1 MHGAGEINWEE
12 RLKIP
17 GQGQGQLQEQD
28 WRFDGKHHIFSYTL
42 LNYVVS
48 DLCRLKQSDRNIND
62 PKQLSTE
69 ERQYL
74 RDSIMSIVPLGRRYY
89 DIPGEEGIPL
99 FRYMAEH
106 VAFFKKKAYTD
117 SVYQKIVSKLGL
129 DGNVHLKYLFDAFC
143 KMFCTS
149 YFLYCD
155 LLLCTNV
162 DTTSSFFKMVL
173 MRIYNYPDSLFVDDV
188 FRDIFWGL
196 ENKFLSKSR
205 DRVDKNDVD
214 GILNALKYKSVW
226 ETYSGIITRKT
237 ERLSTTIQ
245 GFDNF
250 ELDENQCAGLL
261 GAIDGAIDDSIQSTL
276 QKEEQEVS
284 YNKEKIIISGAGL
297 GLVAVGV
304 GSGVLRFKNSK
315 ENKSPRKYVLPAT
328 FCLAGLAALGYAVK
342 IVS

>member
-1 MHGAGEINWEE
+1 MYGAGEIKWEE

-17 GQGQGQLQEQD
+17 RQGQLQEQD

-74 RDSIMSIVPLGRRYY
+74 RDSIMSIVPLGRRYCV
-89 DIPGEEGIPL
+89 ISGEEGIPL

-106 VAFFKKKAYTD
+106 VAFFKEKAYTD

-129 DGNVHLKYLFDAFC
+129 DGNGHLKHLFDTFC

-155 LLLCTNV
+155 LLTCTQA

-173 MRIYNYPDSLFVDDV
+173 MRIYEYSDSLFVDDV
-188 FRDIFWGL
+188 FRDIFLDL
-196 ENKFLSKSR
+196 ENKFLSKR
-205 DRVDKNDVD
+205 IWNRVDKNDVD
-214 GILNALKYKSVW
+214 TILNELKYKSVW
-226 ETYSGIITRKT
+226 DTYSGIITRKA
-237 ERLSTTIQ
+237 ERLSTKIQ
-245 GFDNF
+245 DFDNF
-250 ELDENQCAGLL
+250 KLDENQCAGLL
-261 GAIDGAIDDSIQSTL
+261 GAIDGAIDDSIRSTL

-284 YNKEKIIISGAGL
+284 YNKEKIIISGVGL

-304 GSGVLRFKNSK
+304 GSGVLKFKNSK